1 MRRVLLDIK
10 QQSIHPRR
18 GHFKGVRTR
27 HNFFN
32 IEQVADMSTNLGTQI
47 NADTFL
53 TFNKNTQKAVLTL
66 IQILYTPYASTQGLY
81 RWYDQLFDL

>member
-1 MRRVLLDIK
+1 V
-10 QQSIHPRR
+10 
-18 GHFKGVRTR
+18 
-27 HNFFN
+27 
-32 IEQVADMSTNLGTQI
+32 STNLGTQI

-66 IQILYTPYASTQGLY
+66 IQILDTPYTSAQGFY